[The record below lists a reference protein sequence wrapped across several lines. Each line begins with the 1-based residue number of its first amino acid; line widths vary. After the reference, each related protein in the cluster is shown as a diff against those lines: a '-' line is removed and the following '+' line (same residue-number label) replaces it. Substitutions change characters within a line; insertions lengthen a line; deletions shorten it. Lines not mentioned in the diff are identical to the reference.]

1 MNETFGTKLWHLG
14 NGEFI
19 TRQNFEIV
27 DFQKQC
33 VDADGNLDDLVDV
46 VAGGTHF
53 VVLTSNLEFH
63 SKMTPTLPIPP
74 FAYAVIPKLI

>member
-1 MNETFGTKLWHLG
+1 MAAVITENSKVFFNGKSIFTQNESFGNKLWNLG

-33 VDADGNLDDLVDV
+33 LDADGNLDDLVDV
-46 VAGGTHF
+46 VAGGLHF
-53 VVLTSNLEFH
+53 VALTSN
-63 SKMTPTLPIPP
+63 
-74 FAYAVIPKLI
+74 